1 MQKKIHFQIY
11 FLSKESICTWIK
23 SAFRVGYIVTTLEK
37 KKQLMLLG
45 YQSIHPSLR
54 ERLFGTRAPWSPVF
68 EFNEIRHVK
77 VSKKF

>member
-1 MQKKIHFQIY
+1 MSKTIHSVAQK
-11 FLSKESICTWIK
+11 
-23 SAFRVGYIVTTLEK
+23 RVKGTVE
-37 KKQLMLLG
+37 
-45 YQSIHPSLR
+45 R